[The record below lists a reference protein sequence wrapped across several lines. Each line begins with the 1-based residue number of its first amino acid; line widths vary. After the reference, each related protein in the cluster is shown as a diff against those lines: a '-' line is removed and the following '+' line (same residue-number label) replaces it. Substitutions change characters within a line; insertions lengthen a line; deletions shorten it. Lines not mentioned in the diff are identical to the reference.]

1 MLRMVLCLNQQK
13 LQCKRE
19 HHETFPPILHKVGRH
34 LGNRNHACAF
44 LAPGFAVI
52 GTLQMAGVSMCG
64 ASLSLTL
71 PICCQICLG
80 KVRITSLVLLVS
92 LKSYCAK
99 YIKQNDN
106 RRLFRSATVVSPG
119 QRTSGLLQS
128 TCVLLHVHGC
138 VAGLS

>member
-1 MLRMVLCLNQQK
+1 MSESTETSVQK
-13 LQCKRE
+13 RRPRDFSTNPSQGR
-19 HHETFPPILHKVGRH
+19 PPSW
-34 LGNRNHACAF
+34 NRNHACAF